1 MEKEKRGS
9 VFFFGIIAFI
19 LGLALLKKF
28 NFETYRFESPSLVIL
43 YSIVFFAAIVLIV
56 RNLRKN

>member
-28 NFETYRFESPSLVIL
+28 KFETYTFESPGLAIL

-56 RNLRKN
+56 RNLGKN